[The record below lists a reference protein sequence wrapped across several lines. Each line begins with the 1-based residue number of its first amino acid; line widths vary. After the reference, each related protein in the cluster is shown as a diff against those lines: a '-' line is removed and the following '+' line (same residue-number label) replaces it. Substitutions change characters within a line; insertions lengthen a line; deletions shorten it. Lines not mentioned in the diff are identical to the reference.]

1 MAVLSIQLPLVLG
14 ELVNVVTSLQP
25 GRQMTDY
32 IALLTAPGLR
42 LATIYTLQSLF
53 TFGYITLLS
62 MVGERCASR
71 LRTQLFRCL
80 LEKDMVFFDTHRTGE
95 LVNR

>member
-42 LATIYTLQSLF
+42 LATIHYRAFSHLDTSHYCPWWERGVHL
-53 TFGYITLLS
+53 GYGRNCSDVYWRKTWSFLTHT
-62 MVGERCASR
+62 E
-71 LRTQLFRCL
+71 
-80 LEKDMVFFDTHRTGE
+80 LES
-95 LVNR
+95 